1 MGVIGRP
8 TTFFVTGAT
17 GFIGGK
23 LVGELTRRGHAVRAL
38 VRPTSSREGLED
50 ERITTVEGDVRD
62 QSSLLRGMEG
72 CSAVFHLAAYAKNWA
87 RDPKTFF
94 ELNVEGTRNVLGA
107 ARSAGV
113 GRVVLTSTMV
123 TFGPTPPGVVG
134 GESMP
139 RTTARYFTEYEE
151 SKTVAERGAL
161 DVASQ
166 GVPVVVVNPTRVY
179 GPGKL
184 TEANSVTVMID
195 LYDRG
200 RFPVV
205 LAGGVNV
212 GNYAFVDDLVRG
224 HILAMERGRV
234 GERYILGGE
243 NVSLR
248 QLFDLV
254 DEATRRRHFRFN
266 LPARLAMAYGRMEKK
281 KAEWFGLYPR
291 ITPGWVETFLQ
302 DWAYSSAKA
311 EHELGYTITPLK
323 EGIALTCEWLHSR
336 GVRG

>member
-1 MGVIGRP
+1 
-8 TTFFVTGAT
+8 
-17 GFIGGK
+17 
-23 LVGELTRRGHAVRAL
+23 
-38 VRPTSSREGLED
+38 
-50 ERITTVEGDVRD
+50 
-62 QSSLLRGMEG
+62 
-72 CSAVFHLAAYAKNWA
+72 
-87 RDPKTFF
+87 
-94 ELNVEGTRNVLGA
+94 
-107 ARSAGV
+107 
-113 GRVVLTSTMV
+113 
-123 TFGPTPPGVVG
+123 
-134 GESMP
+134 
-139 RTTARYFTEYEE
+139 
-151 SKTVAERGAL
+151 
-161 DVASQ
+161 
-166 GVPVVVVNPTRVY
+166 
-179 GPGKL
+179 
-184 TEANSVTVMID
+184 
-195 LYDRG
+195 
-200 RFPVV
+200 
-205 LAGGVNV
+205 
-212 GNYAFVDDLVRG
+212 
-224 HILAMERGRV
+224 MERGRV